1 MTRTNAF
8 TTGLAGAATLFL
20 TAAFAAPAASQ
31 ESVLDRTGRWLGA
44 GGQQLPFTDDQQ
56 VLDFLR
62 TAEIVASEEISG
74 TSSDPH
80 KVLLEK
86 DGLRVHAIFR
96 TVEVQRDKLENDVKH
111 ARGFRDSYVF
121 EVAAYELSRLLELDN
136 VPPAVVRKVGRQEGS
151 MQLWIEH
158 AMGVAERLESGIR
171 EEHAQLW
178 QFQKQNMQIFDSLI
192 YNFDR
197 NPSNILID
205 HSGKL
210 WFVDPTKA
218 TNNAF
223 TLTFGAS
230 RGMAEAIT
238 THPDPS
244 VGVVIATSTGLY
256 KQIDYNTGGKPFYT
270 VPARR
275 RSSTSPC
282 SAAAR
287 RPSVPAARAARA
299 SHCTATASPAG
310 PTTATPCSRWR

>member
-210 WFVDPTKA
+210 WFVDHTRSFKNLPSLSGRDKIQVCERRLWERLRDLDPEQVREQLA
-218 TNNAF
+218 PYLNAVEIGALLKRQQKLVKLLERRIAQKGENAVLFEF
-223 TLTFGAS
+223 T
-230 RGMAEAIT
+230 
-238 THPDPS
+238 
-244 VGVVIATSTGLY
+244 
-256 KQIDYNTGGKPFYT
+256 
-270 VPARR
+270 
-275 RSSTSPC
+275 SS
-282 SAAAR
+282 
-287 RPSVPAARAARA
+287 
-299 SHCTATASPAG
+299 
-310 PTTATPCSRWR
+310 